1 MDIKRI
7 KEILIKE
14 NRKDPH
20 RRDSFIDCFLE
31 LDPGIFLL
39 EKCEIKGSALTP
51 EVQDLTRK
59 RSYRLGKANRLVTVK
74 WH

>member
-1 MDIKRI
+1 MDNKKIKD
-7 KEILIKE
+7 ILIKE
-14 NRKDPH
+14 TRKHPR

-31 LDPGIFLL
+31 LDPGVFLL
-39 EKCEIKGSALTP
+39 EKCEIKGSTLTP